1 MSYRLITT
9 KGCGSAIVEAAL
21 ELADLPYT
29 VDEINYDKPGPAQDR
44 LRAVNPLGQ
53 VPTLILPDGRVMTES
68 AAIVLHI
75 ADGVPQA
82 GLVPAADDPQRPVFL
97 RWLLFLVAA
106 IYPTF
111 TYGDDPGR
119 WVPGAAGSD
128 LRASTDAHREKL
140 WRHVET
146 QIAAAPWWLGEH
158 FSVLDIYISV
168 MSRWRPRRDWFAE
181 NCPKLHGIALKA
193 DTLPGV
199 AKTWARNYG

>member
-29 VDEINYDKPGPAQDR
+29 VDEIHYDKPGPEQDR
-44 LRAVNPLGQ
+44 LRAANPLGQ
-53 VPTLILPDGRVMTES
+53 VPTLILPDGAVMTES
-68 AAIVLHI
+68 AAIILHI
-75 ADGVPQA
+75 SDRAPQA
-82 GLVPAADDPQRPVFL
+82 GLVPAADDPLRPVFL

-119 WVPGAAGSD
+119 WVRQEAAND

-140 WRHVET
+140 WRHIET
-146 QIAAAPWWLGEH
+146 QIAAPPWWLGER
-158 FSVLDIYISV
+158 FSALDIYVSV
-168 MSRWRPRRDWFAE
+168 MSRWRPRRGWFAE
-181 NCPKLHGIALKA
+181 HCPKLHGIARQV
-193 DTLPGV
+193 DGLPGI
-199 AKTWARNYG
+199 ARTWARNYD